1 MVLFSATYSRR
12 DKAQEGRKQSK
23 KQVKPFCL
31 LLPRLIPAW
40 QLWRLCRQ
48 GQLCLERALPTAPA
62 GPVPCLLLSSPD
74 QPRSCGPPA
83 SVPGDRLGVP
93 FSGWSVSEC
102 AYLSLCGLP
111 QPRQWVSGHAGNCRK
126 LFPLPGQLLRFF
138 CILFCSSGSLSE
150 HHLVLAN
157 NMCRILMTVF

>member
-102 AYLSLCGLP
+102 AYLSLCSLP
-111 QPRQWVSGHAGNCRK
+111 SHGSGCQAMLVTVINSSHCLDSCCAFSVSSSAAPGPSVSITWSWLITCAG
-126 LFPLPGQLLRFF
+126 
-138 CILFCSSGSLSE
+138 S
-150 HHLVLAN
+150 
-157 NMCRILMTVF
+157 